1 MKLIVA
7 VSENWGIGKDN
18 DLLFSIPKD
27 MKFFR
32 ETTMGKTVI
41 LGRKNLES
49 FPGQK
54 PLPKRPNIILTRDKT
69 FAVEGAT
76 VVNSIDELLAMPI
89 DFDDAF
95 VIGGEEIY
103 RQLLPY
109 CDLCYVTKVKE
120 TVPADKFM
128 VNLDEQSDWELTGE
142 SEEIEDNGHI
152 LTFCTYERKKA

>member
-1 MKLIVA
+1 MKLIAA
-7 VSENWGIGKDN
+7 VSENWGIGKNN

-49 FPGQK
+49 FPGAK
-54 PLPKRPNIILTRDKT
+54 PLPKRPNIILTRDKN
-69 FAVEGAT
+69 FKVEGAT
-76 VVNSIDELLAMPI
+76 VVNSIDELLAM
-89 DFDDAF
+89 DFDKDDAF

-109 CDLCYVTKVKE
+109 CDKCFITKVKE
-120 TVPADKFM
+120 TADADKFM
-128 VNLDEQSDWELTGE
+128 VNLDEDADWKLTSE
-142 SEEIEDNGHI
+142 SEEFEDNGHI
-152 LTFCTYERKKA
+152 ITFCTYERK

>member
-1 MKLIVA
+1 MKLIAA

-49 FPGQK
+49 FPGAK
-54 PLPKRPNIILTRDKT
+54 PLPKRPNIILTRDKN
-69 FAVEGAT
+69 FKVEGAT
-76 VVNSIDELLAMPI
+76 VVNSIDELLAMEF
-89 DFDDAF
+89 DKDDAF

-109 CDLCYVTKVKE
+109 CDKCFITKVKE
-120 TVPADKFM
+120 TADADKFM
-128 VNLDEQSDWELTGE
+128 VNLDEDADWKLTSE

-152 LTFCTYERKKA
+152 ITFCTYERK

>member
-7 VSENWGIGKDN
+7 VSENWGIGKNN

-49 FPGQK
+49 FPGCK
-54 PLPKRPNIILTRDKT
+54 PLPKRPNIILTRDKSFT
-69 FAVEGAT
+69 VEGAT
-76 VVNSIDELLAMPI
+76 VVNSIDELLALPV

-109 CDLCYVTKVKE
+109 CDLCYVTKVKA
-120 TVPADKFM
+120 TAQADKFM
-128 VNLDEQSDWELTGE
+128 VNLDENEEWELKSE

-152 LTFCTYERKKA
+152 LTFCTYERKKV

>member
-1 MKLIVA
+1 MKLIAA

-18 DLLFSIPKD
+18 NLLFSIPKD

-49 FPGQK
+49 FPGAK
-54 PLPKRPNIILTRDKT
+54 PLPKRPNIILTRDKN
-69 FAVEGAT
+69 FAVDGAT
-76 VVNSIDELLAMPI
+76 VVNSIDELLALPV
-89 DFDDAF
+89 DFADTF

-109 CDLCYVTKVKE
+109 CDKCFITKVKE
-120 TVPADKFM
+120 TVDADKFM
-128 VNLDEQSDWELTGE
+128 VNLDEDADWALTAE
-142 SEEIEDNGHI
+142 SEEIEDNGHTI
-152 LTFCTYERKKA
+152 TFCTYERK

>member
-7 VSENWGIGKDN
+7 VSENWGIGKNN

-49 FPGQK
+49 FPGAK
-54 PLPKRPNIILTRDKT
+54 PLPKRPNIILTRDKN
-69 FAVEGAT
+69 FKVEGAT
-76 VVNSIDELLAMPI
+76 VVNSIDELLAM
-89 DFDDAF
+89 DFDKDDAF

-109 CDLCYVTKVKE
+109 CDQCFITKVKE
-120 TVPADKFM
+120 TADADKFM
-128 VNLDEQSDWELTGE
+128 VNLDEDCEWKLTSE

-152 LTFCTYERKKA
+152 ITFCTYERK